1 MKLRYILICS
11 FLYLAILIF
20 DIIPL
25 MKKKR
30 DNKKSLLIYMPVF
43 LFTLVINILYGLGVK
58 IPSPAEPVKDIIIW
72 ILGIK

>member
-1 MKLRYILICS
+1 
-11 FLYLAILIF
+11 
-20 DIIPL
+20 